1 MNIFITGING
11 FIANN
16 LVNCLL
22 EQETYSIYGSTSKP
36 KSQIANKLVKHVY
49 PLSFSDSID
58 GNMFQNIDVIIHC
71 AHDFEWGALKKN
83 IQGTIAIAEAARHQ
97 GVSKQIFIS
106 SLSARSDAI
115 TEYGKAKYEIERYF
129 LQHQGIIVRSGT
141 VLGMGGIFGKIVG
154 LMKKFPALPLLDGGK
169 SQMHLIGIMDLC
181 KSISLILNREG
192 PLEFNLYYSETHT
205 LRTVLTLMKILLQR
219 NVLLIPLPAVLFIW
233 PLEALKR
240 MGVRL
245 PIDVDNLKGFAK
257 SQKTIHHSDLKTIM
271 ESAISLESTLKES
284 FM

>member
-11 FIANN
+11 FIANH
-16 LVNCLL
+16 LACFLSK
-22 EQETYSIYGSTSKP
+22 QGHTIYGSTSKLNTKAFDENVVKQVYSLQFLEP
-36 KSQIANKLVKHVY
+36 IDKKL
-49 PLSFSDSID
+49 
-58 GNMFQNIDVIIHC
+58 FQEMDMIIHC
-71 AHDFEWGALKKN
+71 AHDFERGALKKN
-83 IQGTIAIAEAARHQ
+83 TQGTIAIAEVARQQ
-97 GVSKQIFIS
+97 GVAKQIFIS
-106 SLSARSDAI
+106 SLSARPDAI
-115 TEYGKAKYEIERYF
+115 TEYGKAKYETERYF

-141 VLGMGGIFGKIVG
+141 VLGREGIFGKIVG

-192 PLEFNLYYSETHT
+192 PLEFNLYYSEKHT

-219 NVLLIPLPAVLFIW
+219 NVLLVPLPAVLFIW

-257 SQKTIHHSDLKTIM
+257 SQKMIHHSDLKIIIGPTL
-271 ESAISLESTLKES
+271 SLQKALKKAL
-284 FM
+284 